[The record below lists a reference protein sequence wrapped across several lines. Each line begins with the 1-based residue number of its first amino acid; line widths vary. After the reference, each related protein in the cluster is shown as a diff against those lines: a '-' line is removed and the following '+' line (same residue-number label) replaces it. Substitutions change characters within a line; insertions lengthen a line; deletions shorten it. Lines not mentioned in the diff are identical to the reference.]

1 MLRKGRGEPE
11 ALSSESELGPAHA
24 VAVSHPLLPLRC
36 HLSWSYGT
44 FSFLLNTGG
53 FSPFF
58 TYTRVTSNGRSRSGW
73 LRTFQHV
80 LLFDVCF
87 TYPLTCL
94 SLLLLLL
101 LLLLLFL
108 RKCPQNVSETLISRV
123 GASRCLF
130 HQRKGRWLFS
140 FGAGNVVY
148 HHLLLYVRNWVV
160 SVVGGCC

>member
-1 MLRKGRGEPE
+1 MLRKGRGKPE

-36 HLSWSYGT
+36 HLSWSYGY
-44 FSFLLNTGG
+44 FFFLLNTCG

-80 LLFDVCF
+80 LLFDLYSFLISYLPCH
-87 TYPLTCL
+87 
-94 SLLLLLL
+94 LL

-108 RKCPQNVSETLISRV
+108 RKCPQNLSETLISRV

>member
-1 MLRKGRGEPE
+1 MELWYSFFPSQHRW
-11 ALSSESELGPAHA
+11 LSSHSSLIHGLPAM
-24 VAVSHPLLPLRC
+24 
-36 HLSWSYGT
+36 
-44 FSFLLNTGG
+44 
-53 FSPFF
+53 
-58 TYTRVTSNGRSRSGW
+58 GRSRSGW

-80 LLFDVCF
+80 LLFDLYSFLISYLPCH
-87 TYPLTCL
+87 
-94 SLLLLLL
+94 LL

-108 RKCPQNVSETLISRV
+108 RKCPQNLSETLISRV

-160 SVVGGCC
+160 SGWRLLVVVQLSWDGVGGLDGCFGGCAGTLAFG